1 MSETLE
7 IQIEK
12 AWDMLIRMPPNRRRT
27 LYLTSARRLV
37 WASNDMRASRL
48 VEVGTYDH
56 AVALADLRED
66 VFHVND
72 QHTKQFKKA
81 A

>member
-12 AWDMLIRMPPNRRRT
+12 AWDMLIRMPSGRRRT
-27 LYLTSARRLV
+27 LYLTVARRLV

-48 VEVGTYDH
+48 IEVGTYDRT
-56 AVALADLRED
+56 VALLDLRED

-72 QHTKQFKKA
+72 QRANKKA